1 MTWEQ
6 FEKMKK
12 RQAGIKPISLSQ
24 HDAIYHKGGYKAGSS
39 CQYRESLSKYDP
51 SDDLFGSL
59 AAHHGMFDDSFS
71 RLTPQ
76 EEDAEALKSACAKL
90 GVVYPNKGKVRGG
103 RWDSLEAP
111 RYEYTVVDRNVGLFA
126 SGRARKDYMVL
137 ARPEEAMSF
146 SSKEDA
152 EAVAKAVGGDAK
164 VLDKKGYESF
174 VQTKS
179 SNPIEFPNTLTESD
193 LNKFRVTLNGSTEPY
208 VGKIGNS
215 MFIAKRGSHTSDD
228 HVENEH
234 VANQLHI
241 AAGLNAP
248 RSKIYKVAVS
258 KDERTPVQKYMD
270 MINGKKNGGTEET
283 VMLAEYIPNAVSLE
297 AAWKDAVAK
306 KDEAKKK
313 TIRDQVLAAYPFESF
328 VAGIDLFQND
338 NALVDSDGKLWMVD
352 NGAAFDYRA
361 RGGRKGWFDNR
372 VDPADKENGL
382 MSLLNHKSQ
391 TLLRGILAG
400 VSEQDVIKA
409 ASRYDFEDL
418 VTKLPVVYQTP
429 ALKQYA
435 KALNDLTGINT
446 QNGDS
451 K

>member
-1 MTWEQ
+1 
-6 FEKMKK
+6 
-12 RQAGIKPISLSQ
+12 
-24 HDAIYHKGGYKAGSS
+24 
-39 CQYRESLSKYDP
+39 
-51 SDDLFGSL
+51 
-59 AAHHGMFDDSFS
+59 
-71 RLTPQ
+71 
-76 EEDAEALKSACAKL
+76 
-90 GVVYPNKGKVRGG
+90 
-103 RWDSLEAP
+103 
-111 RYEYTVVDRNVGLFA
+111 
-126 SGRARKDYMVL
+126 
-137 ARPEEAMSF
+137 
-146 SSKEDA
+146 
-152 EAVAKAVGGDAK
+152 
-164 VLDKKGYESF
+164 
-174 VQTKS
+174 
-179 SNPIEFPNTLTESD
+179 
-193 LNKFRVTLNGSTEPY
+193 
-208 VGKIGNS
+208 

-418 VTKLPVVYQTP
+418 VTKLPIVYQTP